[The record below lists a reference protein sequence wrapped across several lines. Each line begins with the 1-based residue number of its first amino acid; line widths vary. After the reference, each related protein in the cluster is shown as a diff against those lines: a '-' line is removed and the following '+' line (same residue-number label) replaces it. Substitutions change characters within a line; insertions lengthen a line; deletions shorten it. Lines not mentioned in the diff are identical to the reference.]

1 MTEERP
7 RPQYGEYATPE
18 QQRAAGGT
26 PVVQTPTPTPTAPVA
41 TTPAPALSPVAQPRR
56 WDRILS
62 IALLAFGLYNVIT
75 GVVQFRDLGAML
87 NQVYELQG
95 VGTYSE
101 TALTGALSTVIV
113 VSQVVIYLVTLF
125 VTMSLLRRGKLAF
138 WVPLVGGALAGLI
151 VTVSLLVLMG
161 SDPSFIAYVN
171 EMNATG

>member
-18 QQRAAGGT
+18 QQRAAGG
-26 PVVQTPTPTPTAPVA
+26 APVPHGRA
-41 TTPAPALSPVAQPRR
+41 PEPTTPAPGPPSAVVQPRP

-95 VGTYSE
+95 VGSYTE
-101 TALTGALSTVIV
+101 TALTAALGTVIV
-113 VSQVVIYLVTLF
+113 VSQVVIFLVTLTI
-125 VTMSLLRRGKLAF
+125 TMSLLRRAKLAF
-138 WVPLVGGALAGLI
+138 WVPLVGGALAGVI
-151 VTVSLLVLMG
+151 VMVSLLVLMG
-161 SDPSFIAYVN
+161 SDPAFIAYVN
-171 EMNATG
+171 EMSATT

>member
-7 RPQYGEYATPE
+7 QPQYGEYATPE
-18 QQRAAGGT
+18 QQRAAGG
-26 PVVQTPTPTPTAPVA
+26 APVA
-41 TTPAPALSPVAQPRR
+41 HTPAPAPVTPAPDLSAGVQPRR

-87 NQVYELQG
+87 NQVYEVQG
-95 VGTYSE
+95 VGSYTE

-125 VTMSLLRRGKLAF
+125 VTMSLLRRGRLAF

-161 SDPSFIAYVN
+161 SDPTFIAYVN